1 MGQFDWFSSI
11 GATDEAV
18 AVLNDQPMLFTI
30 LLIVLVAVGL
40 QSTLIWY
47 IHYATMKPEQRK
59 AKQDKKDKKK
69 AAKTAKASKTSKS
82 DNARK

>member
-18 AVLNDQPMLFTI
+18 ATLNDQPVIFTI
-30 LLIVLVAVGL
+30 LLVVLVAVAVQIVL
-40 QSTLIWY
+40 LWY

-59 AKQDKKDKKK
+59 AAQDKKDKKK
-69 AAKTAKASKTSKS
+69 AAKTKKAGK
-82 DNARK
+82 

>member
-18 AVLNDQPMLFTI
+18 AVLNDQPFLFTI
-30 LLIVLVAVGL
+30 LLVVLVAVIL
-40 QSTLIWY
+40 QSVLIWY

-59 AKQDKKDKKK
+59 AKQDKKDKKDKKK
-69 AAKTAKASKTSKS
+69 AAKAAKNNK
-82 DNARK
+82 

>member
-18 AVLNDQPMLFTI
+18 AVLNDQPIIFTI
-30 LLIVLVAVGL
+30 LLVVLVAVAV
-40 QSTLIWY
+40 QITLLWY

-59 AKQDKKDKKK
+59 AAQDKKDKKK
-69 AAKTAKASKTSKS
+69 AAKTKKAGK
-82 DNARK
+82 

>member
-18 AVLNDQPMLFTI
+18 ATLNDQPIIFTI
-30 LLIVLVAVGL
+30 LLVVLVAVAVQIVL
-40 QSTLIWY
+40 LWY

-59 AKQDKKDKKK
+59 AAQDKKDKKK
-69 AAKTAKASKTSKS
+69 AAKTKKAGK
-82 DNARK
+82 

>member
-18 AVLNDQPMLFTI
+18 ATLNDQPIIFTI
-30 LLIVLVAVGL
+30 LLVALVAVAVQIVL
-40 QSTLIWY
+40 LWY

-59 AKQDKKDKKK
+59 AAQDKKDKKK
-69 AAKTAKASKTSKS
+69 AAKTKKAGK
-82 DNARK
+82 

>member
-30 LLIVLVAVGL
+30 LLVVLVAVIL
-40 QSTLIWY
+40 QSVLLWY
-47 IHYATMKPEQRK
+47 INYATMKPEQRK

-69 AAKTAKASKTSKS
+69 AAKTAKTSKTSRS